1 MKEDTTNELLEI
13 LFKISRRMK
22 EEMSY
27 TCNLTFLSVLQIQTL
42 IFINQSQ
49 KVSMGDIAGYF
60 GIELSS
66 ATSLINKLSKKKLIK
81 RDEDQQDR
89 RLVMIV
95 LTNEGKK
102 LLERAILERKKK
114 LEKTLSY
121 LSAKE
126 KNELLTIF
134 KTLNSKL

>member
-1 MKEDTTNELLEI
+1 
-13 LFKISRRMK
+13 
-22 EEMSY
+22 
-27 TCNLTFLSVLQIQTL
+27 LTFLSVLQIQTL

-114 LEKTLSY
+114 AGEDF
-121 LSAKE
+121 
-126 KNELLTIF
+126 ELFIG
-134 KTLNSKL
+134 